1 MSYLIA
7 IDGLDGSGKGTQS
20 ELLAAALTRAGYPV
34 TLLSFPRYDS
44 ESSALV
50 RLYLGGGIGSSPDDT
65 NAYAASAFYA
75 CDRYIS
81 YKTEWGAK
89 LASGE
94 VVICNRYTSA
104 NAVHQLAKLPG
115 EDWDAFLTWLYEL
128 EFSRFG
134 IPTPDLTIYL
144 EQTPEISAKLVEK
157 RSSATG
163 QVKDIHELDRDFMRR
178 SYDAAMYASDK
189 LGWER
194 IRCYEGEEPLS
205 IEAVEGLIARVVEE
219 KLGLKLRS

>member
-20 ELLAAALTRAGYPV
+20 ELLRASLTRAGYAV

-81 YKTEWGAK
+81 YRTEWGAK
-89 LASGE
+89 LAAGE
-94 VVICNRYTSA
+94 IVICNRYTSA
-104 NAVHQLAKLPG
+104 NAVHQLAKLPRT
-115 EDWDAFLTWLYEL
+115 EWDRFLTWLCDL
-128 EFSRFG
+128 EFVRFG

-157 RSSATG
+157 RSAATG
-163 QVKDIHELDRDFMRR
+163 QAKDIHELDADFMRR
-178 SYDAAMYASDK
+178 SYDAAIYASDK
-189 LGWER
+189 LGWEK
-194 IRCYEGEEPLS
+194 IRCYEGDEPLP
-205 IEAVEGLIARVVEE
+205 IEAVEKLILHAVEK
-219 KLGLKLRS
+219 KLKFT

>member
-20 ELLAAALTRAGYPV
+20 ELLAAALTRAGHPAS
-34 TLLSFPRYDS
+34 LISFPRYDS
-44 ESSALV
+44 ESSSLV

-65 NAYAASAFYA
+65 NAFAASAFYA

-81 YKTEWGAK
+81 YKTEWGNK

-94 VVICNRYTSA
+94 IVICNRYTSA
-104 NAVHQLAKLPG
+104 NAVHQLAKLPRC
-115 EDWDAFLTWLYEL
+115 EWDGFLAWLYDL
-128 EFSRFG
+128 EFARFG

-189 LGWER
+189 LGWSR
-194 IRCYEGEEPLS
+194 IRCYEGDEPLS
-205 IEAVEGLIARVVEE
+205 IEAVEEMIHRVVEE
-219 KLGLKLRS
+219 KLKIKL